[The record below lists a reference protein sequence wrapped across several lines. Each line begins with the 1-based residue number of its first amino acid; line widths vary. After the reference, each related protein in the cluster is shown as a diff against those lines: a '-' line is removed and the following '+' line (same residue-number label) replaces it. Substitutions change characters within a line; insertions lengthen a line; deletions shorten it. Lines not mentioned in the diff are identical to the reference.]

1 MRKIAWIGID
11 IDAGTEDLYETI
23 RRSLTGAS
31 PFNKVIQNAKNL
43 INSGV
48 NVDFKVLLNPYND
61 NEESIHDLFKLVKE
75 VKARKI
81 YFRPVIVNN
90 QAHTITES
98 TLQILDKYIGDLTVS
113 GQLSKQNIVDAKQE
127 QKKIIQ
133 EMNTIKQELDS
144 IVNTVEQIP
153 STNKNV
159 FV

>member
-1 MRKIAWIGID
+1 MKITQWKTHDDSRTEQIQKQ
-11 IDAGTEDLYETI
+11 IDAKRKFLLEQQKEI
-23 RRSLTGAS
+23 AEIS
-31 PFNKVIQNAKNL
+31 KKNHFL
-43 INSGV
+43 
-48 NVDFKVLLNPYND
+48 
-61 NEESIHDLFKLVKE
+61 KE
-75 VKARKI
+75 VKKDYVKYHTYIA
-81 YFRPVIVNN
+81 N
-90 QAHTITES
+90 QKREQMEAM
-98 TLQILDKYIGDLTVS
+98 QILDKYIGDLTVS